1 MKRRQFTASAAGIG
15 AASALGLGLA
25 AFLPAHAQT
34 QGKKPEEGKDYIAL
48 DKRVPTDM
56 PAGKFEVIEFFW
68 YSCPHC
74 NAFEPTFQTWVKN
87 APKDVVVH
95 RVPVS
100 FQDSFLPQ
108 QKLYYTLE
116 ALGKVDELHGKVYRA
131 IHVERQPL
139 AKDDQIIA
147 WAVKQGLDKAKFTET
162 YNSFA
167 VATKARRATQLQ
179 DAYKVAGV
187 PALGIAGR
195 YYIDGTLAGSME
207 RALQITDY
215 LIEGLRKNG

>member
-1 MKRRQFTASAAGIG
+1 MKRRQFAASAAGIG
-15 AASALGLGLA
+15 AASALGSGLLSLA
-25 AFLPAHAQT
+25 PAHAQNK
-34 QGKKPEEGKDYIAL
+34 QPQEGSDYIAL
-48 DKRVPTDM
+48 DKRVPTEA

-74 NAFEPTFQTWVKN
+74 NAFEPAFAAWKKGVPQ
-87 APKDVVVH
+87 DVIVR

-100 FQDSFLPQ
+100 FRDDFLPQ

-116 ALGKVDELHGKVYRA
+116 ALGKVDELHARAYRA

-147 WAVKQGLDKAKFTET
+147 WAAKQGLDAARFSET

-187 PALGIAGR
+187 PALGVAGR

-215 LIEGLRKNG
+215 LIENLRKNG